1 MEVSIGRNVSGKAG
15 SMEIRWSLTIVGGT
29 GKYVSITGDGEFAR
43 ITLKNP
49 AE

>member
-15 SMEIRWSLTIVGGT
+15 RMEIRWSLTIVGGT
-29 GKYVSITGDGEFAR
+29 GKCASITGDGEFAR